1 MSDMT
6 GEMIDGR
13 YQLESLIATGGMAS
27 IYKAIDMRL
36 DRPVAVKIMH
46 PHLANDEE
54 FVQRFIREA
63 KATAAITHPNVV
75 AIQDQGWNTGGSPAV
90 FIVME
95 YIDGFTLRDLLA
107 EQGRL
112 SANDLLKYMT
122 PVVSALAEA
131 HRLGITHR
139 DLKPENILISKDGR
153 IKIADFGLARG
164 GQLGAT
170 MTVESSIIL
179 GSVSYLSP
187 EQVQRGVS
195 DSRSDIYALG
205 IVFFELLTGRKPHEG
220 ESPIAIA
227 YKHVNEA
234 IAAPSTLEPS
244 IPSELDALVLKATA
258 QNPDRRYKDAAE
270 LQDAMQ
276 AIAASLDPSK
286 KQLSLELDLPVNSG
300 ARTKRSRP
308 EVRIGNSVAQRVRT
322 LTTPMKV
329 QPAID
334 TPAATTIGNESMSK
348 TAQLR
353 RKSSRRVRRNRMIA
367 VALLLAL
374 IFGGWYELAGPGAGA
389 SLPSVVGLTKSDAIS
404 TLEGLG
410 FKVVVASNAYDPTIP
425 AGMVISSNPGGGGHL
440 AKGGTVS
447 LYISRGPTP
456 VPTPTPTPTD
466 SASANPSP
474 SGSASAG
481 AITVPSYVGMSGDQA
496 QNELTA
502 AGFVVNSI
510 FGFSDTVPAG
520 SVISQ
525 NPSAPT
531 SAPAGTTITIVVSQG
546 SAKVFIPNVLT
557 LSRTAATTA
566 LENLQLRV
574 AVKKIGKGL
583 HVIKVSP
590 AIGTSVKRGSL
601 VTITIR

>member
-1 MSDMT
+1 MT
-6 GEMIDGR
+6 GEIIDGR
-13 YQLESLIATGGMAS
+13 YQLESLIASGGMAS

-75 AIQDQGWNTGGSPAV
+75 AIQDQGWNTGGAPAV

-95 YIDGFTLRDLLA
+95 YVDGFTLRDLLN
-107 EQGRL
+107 EQGKL
-112 SANDLLKYMT
+112 TAQDLLKYMT
-122 PVVSALAEA
+122 PVVSALAQA

-164 GQLGAT
+164 GGLGAT

-195 DSRSDIYALG
+195 DSRSDIYSLG

-227 YKHVNEA
+227 YKHVNEK
-234 IAAPSTLEPS
+234 IPAPSTLVDS
-244 IPSELDALVLKATA
+244 IPPELDALVVKATA
-258 QNPDRRYKDAAE
+258 TNPDQRYPDAAALE
-270 LQDAMQ
+270 DAMQ
-276 AIAASLDPSK
+276 AIAAHLDPAK
-286 KQLSLELDLPVNSG
+286 KQLSLSLDLPVPPFQPTRDEQSKR
-300 ARTKRSRP
+300 ARTSNRQRP
-308 EVRIGNSVAQRVRT
+308 QVRIGNTVVENVKASNQEFSET
-322 LTTPMKV
+322 KPKE
-329 QPAID
+329 D
-334 TPAATTIGNESMSK
+334 SMSK
-348 TAQLR
+348 TAQVR
-353 RKSSRRVRRNRMIA
+353 RKQSRRVRRNRSIA
-367 VALLLAL
+367 LVILLAL
-374 IFGGWYELAGPGAGA
+374 ISAGWYELSGPGAGI
-389 SLPSVVGLTKSDAIS
+389 SIPSVAGMSLSEAKTTIDALGLQVS
-404 TLEGLG
+404 
-410 FKVVVASNAYDPTIP
+410 VVSHSYNPNIP
-425 AGMVISSNPGGGGHL
+425 AGEVISSNPGGGGHL
-440 AKGGTVS
+440 KKGGVVD
-447 LYISRGPTP
+447 LFISDGAQPVATPSPTS
-456 VPTPTPTPTD
+456 TPTPTPLPT
-466 SASANPSP
+466 SSSSSGTP
-474 SGSASAG
+474 SGIS
-481 AITVPSYVGMSGDQA
+481 IPSYVDMSGDQA

-520 SVISQ
+520 NVISQ
-525 NPSAPT
+525 TPNSPA
-531 SAPAGTTITIVVSQG
+531 SAPAGSTITIVVSQG
-546 SAKVFIPNVLT
+546 SANVFIPNINSLT
-557 LSRTAATTA
+557 QNAATIA

-583 HVIKVSP
+583 RVVKVSP
-590 AIGTSVKRGSL
+590 PVGSSVARNSL
-601 VTITIR
+601 VTITLK